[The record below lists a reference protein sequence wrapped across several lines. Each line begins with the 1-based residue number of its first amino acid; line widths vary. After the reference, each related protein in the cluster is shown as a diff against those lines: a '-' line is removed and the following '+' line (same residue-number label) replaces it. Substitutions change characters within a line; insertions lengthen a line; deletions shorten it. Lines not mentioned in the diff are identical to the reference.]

1 MLASP
6 RTSRETVREIPL
18 RRRGTGRAQCLNSTA
33 ANNLFYAPGMPR
45 YKCYLS
51 RRSRRPNTTKSAF
64 KFYEN
69 IQNERVGEK
78 EEEKECERERGGG
91 RKGGRK
97 EGREGGK
104 EKGNVCLCERER
116 EIERENE
123 SAKERE
129 RKR

>member
-78 EEEKECERERGGG
+78 EEEKECVREREREGG
-91 RKGGRK
+91 REEGRE
-97 EGREGGK
+97 EGREGK
-104 EKGNVCLCERER
+104 KKVMCVCARE
-116 EIERENE
+116 
-123 SAKERE
+123 KER
-129 RKR
+129 

>member
-78 EEEKECERERGGG
+78 EEEKEC
-91 RKGGRK
+91 
-97 EGREGGK
+97 
-104 EKGNVCLCERER
+104 V
-116 EIERENE
+116 
-123 SAKERE
+123 
-129 RKR
+129 